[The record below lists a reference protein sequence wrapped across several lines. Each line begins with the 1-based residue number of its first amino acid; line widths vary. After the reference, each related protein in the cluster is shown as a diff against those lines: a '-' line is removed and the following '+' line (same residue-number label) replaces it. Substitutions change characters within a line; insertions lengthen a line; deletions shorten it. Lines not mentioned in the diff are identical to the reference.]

1 MYTVL
6 LSGGSGKRLWPLSNN
21 INSKQYLKLFHKEDE
36 TNATADNSKCSMIQR
51 IWGQLEQAGLSS
63 NLIITACSNQTE
75 IIREQL
81 GDVEIAVEPT
91 RRDTFPA
98 VALSCSYLVS
108 CMRATPEET
117 VIILP
122 VDSYTEKE
130 YFETVKKLER
140 VLLSGMDVALL
151 GTKPTYPSLKYT
163 YIVPKSIEGNGR
175 IEVDGY
181 IEGQDVASTENLIGQ
196 GALWSCGVYCFRI
209 GFILDKL
216 KEYGV
221 SAEYS
226 ELYKEYDKL
235 PKTSFDYEVLKN
247 TKKLAAI
254 EYKGMWKKL
263 GTWNTFT
270 EEIVEKDIGNVAVGE
285 GTEGTH
291 VINELS
297 IPIVTLGAK
306 NMVIA
311 ASPEGI
317 LVSDKVSSSFI
328 TPYVEKMG
336 GRPMY
341 ENKRWGSY
349 KVLDY
354 ITYSDG
360 VKSLTKHLSIFAGG
374 AISYQI
380 HKFRDEIWTI
390 VDGEGEAVLDGAH
403 RKVVR
408 GDVIYIRKGQLH
420 TMRAVSDLHFIEVQI
435 GVELQEDDIERYEYR
450 W

>member
-163 YIVPKSIEGNGR
+163 
-175 IEVDGY
+175 
-181 IEGQDVASTENLIGQ
+181 
-196 GALWSCGVYCFRI
+196 
-209 GFILDKL
+209 
-216 KEYGV
+216 
-221 SAEYS
+221 
-226 ELYKEYDKL
+226 
-235 PKTSFDYEVLKN
+235 
-247 TKKLAAI
+247 
-254 EYKGMWKKL
+254 
-263 GTWNTFT
+263 
-270 EEIVEKDIGNVAVGE
+270 
-285 GTEGTH
+285 
-291 VINELS
+291 
-297 IPIVTLGAK
+297 
-306 NMVIA
+306 
-311 ASPEGI
+311 
-317 LVSDKVSSSFI
+317 
-328 TPYVEKMG
+328 
-336 GRPMY
+336 
-341 ENKRWGSY
+341 
-349 KVLDY
+349 
-354 ITYSDG
+354 
-360 VKSLTKHLSIFAGG
+360 
-374 AISYQI
+374 
-380 HKFRDEIWTI
+380 
-390 VDGEGEAVLDGAH
+390 
-403 RKVVR
+403 
-408 GDVIYIRKGQLH
+408 
-420 TMRAVSDLHFIEVQI
+420 
-435 GVELQEDDIERYEYR
+435 
-450 W
+450 